1 MRAHAAA
8 VSSAGPGATA
18 KTIRMHNKRTS
29 GAASP
34 TAGRSLAAV
43 SLYKVKEEG
52 TQRGGSSSTMC
63 ETDDSRSPPTAESRT
78 ANLFTKAGRECAR
91 TACLSDGESEYNGG
105 RLGARVWCL
114 RRLCFTTEAISRT
127 GMIDDYVTARRA
139 RLRIVGVS
147 PLAARRTPTARSA
160 CRSRPRVLRLA
171 RSGPG
176 RPAPGP
182 DRIHGSF
189 CGAPRR
195 RGRGPLG
202 WAPSTLE
209 PIGIFPLSKTL
220 LSGTAARHVQSR
232 PRLKTETLYRYGR
245 PLRAHTGTPVAS

>member
-114 RRLCFTTEAISRT
+114 VCVLQRK
-127 GMIDDYVTARRA
+127 
-139 RLRIVGVS
+139 
-147 PLAARRTPTARSA
+147 RSQ
-160 CRSRPRVLRLA
+160 
-171 RSGPG
+171 
-176 RPAPGP
+176 
-182 DRIHGSF
+182 
-189 CGAPRR
+189 
-195 RGRGPLG
+195 
-202 WAPSTLE
+202 E
-209 PIGIFPLSKTL
+209 
-220 LSGTAARHVQSR
+220 
-232 PRLKTETLYRYGR
+232 
-245 PLRAHTGTPVAS
+245 RAHDRS